1 MANLSTAVVQS
12 MRPRFALKWIFL
24 AVLIILGFVGLNYA
38 SKQLNWEPIIYARIV
53 GGCAGVL
60 AGLIVLVSVPARW
73 QALLAGSA
81 LGISIDEISNG
92 TPSGSTIGLA
102 RYGWRGRRNAIG
114 WWRGRTRS
122 CPPRSELRS
131 EDASRR
137 VVARPSLRSF
147 SSSAAHMPAAC
158 RRPRS
163 SISNNPE

>member
-1 MANLSTAVVQS
+1 

-81 LGISIDEISNG
+81 LGISVDEISNG
-92 TPSGSTIGLA
+92 TPSGSTIPGGTDAASLLA
-102 RYGWRGRRNAIG
+102 
-114 WWRGRTRS
+114 
-122 CPPRSELRS
+122 
-131 EDASRR
+131 
-137 VVARPSLRSF
+137 SLGKF
-147 SSSAAHMPAAC
+147 VK
-158 RRPRS
+158 
-163 SISNNPE
+163 

>member
-92 TPSGSTIGLA
+92 TPSGSTIPGGTDAASLLASLGKFVKGLSD
-102 RYGWRGRRNAIG
+102 AIITNWPQIG
-114 WWRGRTRS
+114 PVPTEAMVIAGVWVFVLAVGLIMLFGTFQG
-122 CPPRSELRS
+122 
-131 EDASRR
+131 DAT
-137 VVARPSLRSF
+137 
-147 SSSAAHMPAAC
+147 
-158 RRPRS
+158 
-163 SISNNPE
+163 